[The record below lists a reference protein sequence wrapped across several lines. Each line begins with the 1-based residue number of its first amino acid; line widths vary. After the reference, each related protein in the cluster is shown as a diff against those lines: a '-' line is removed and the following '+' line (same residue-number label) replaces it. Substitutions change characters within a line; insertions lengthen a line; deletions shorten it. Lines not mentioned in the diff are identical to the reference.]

1 VTGHKQ
7 GWEMPEV
14 LIGGVRV
21 PRVILGNLPFLG
33 ESYQGPEKNKEY
45 VRRFSDVRATTSLL
59 EKAFRQHGVTAI
71 STMPPST
78 DRLTAL
84 FYLALKA
91 ASIETG
97 TEPGII
103 ACFMIP
109 LRIGGRPVDDY
120 RRWVT
125 YHSIEAGG
133 DGDVTEKYLK
143 DPILLCREGWGE
155 KFPQA
160 LRCTSPYGSDEICD
174 LAYDETGLE
183 ETLRPL
189 RDHKV
194 LLVEAGSETDF
205 LAMTGRVDLLNDV
218 IDQARNILNCP
229 VVVGTHHAGSTIPI
243 LENSKTGLAGYVT
256 PVNSLGALMLPRQGK
271 ALQAIESSTRPIIAI
286 KPMAGGRVPPE
297 QAFRYAFGKVGADGC
312 MIGAASEEEL
322 EVDIREV
329 RRALELREHSPLPG
343 KNQISSFPLGIR

>member
-1 VTGHKQ
+1 MGHI
-7 GWEMPEV
+7 EETVIPEV
-14 LIGGVRV
+14 LIGGVKV

-33 ESYQGPEKNKEY
+33 ESYQGPERNKEY
-45 VRRFSDVRATTSLL
+45 VRRFSDVQATTSLL
-59 EKAFRQHGVTAI
+59 RKAFRQHGVTAI

-78 DRLTAL
+78 DSLTTL
-84 FYLALKA
+84 FYQALKT

-109 LRIGGRPVDDY
+109 LRIGARPVDDY

-125 YHSIEAGG
+125 YHSIEASG

-143 DPILLCREGWGE
+143 DPILRCREGWGE

-160 LRCTSPYGSDEICD
+160 LTGTPPYGSDEISD
-174 LAYDETGLE
+174 LTYDETRLE
-183 ETLRPL
+183 QTLRPL
-189 RDHKV
+189 RDHRI
-194 LLVEAGSETDF
+194 LLLEVGSETDF
-205 LAMTGRVDLLNDV
+205 LVMTGRLDLLNDI

-243 LENSKTGLAGYVT
+243 LENSKTSLAGYVT

-271 ALQAIESSTRPIIAI
+271 ALQAIRSSTRPIIAI

-297 QAFRYAFGKVGADGC
+297 QAFRYALGKVGADGC

-322 EVDIREV
+322 ETDIREA
-329 RRALELREHSPLPG
+329 RRALQLREHSPPPG
-343 KNQISSFPLGIR
+343 KHQISSFPLGTR